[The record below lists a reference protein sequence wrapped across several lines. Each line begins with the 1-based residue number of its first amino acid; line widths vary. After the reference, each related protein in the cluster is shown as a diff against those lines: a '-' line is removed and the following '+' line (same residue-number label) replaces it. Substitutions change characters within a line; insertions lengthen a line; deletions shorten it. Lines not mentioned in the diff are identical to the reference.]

1 MPGVRCAPRY
11 CQRGHST
18 QGERELCICDRAK
31 TVPPVGAS
39 RGFLS
44 ALLHLAEKFHQAAH
58 REVLCDASF
67 AIPSARG
74 DVLDAACLNV
84 LLQLYF
90 SWLRF
95 LTVAYFACGDVAYF
109 YWRQAGQRD
118 LLIES
123 R

>member
-58 REVLCDASF
+58 REVLCDARF
-67 AIPSARG
+67 AIPAPRE
-74 DVLDAACLNV
+74 DVLDAACRYD
-84 LLQLYF
+84 LLRLYF
-90 SWLRF
+90 AELRW
-95 LTVAYFACGDVAYF
+95 LTV
-109 YWRQAGQRD
+109 
-118 LLIES
+118 S
-123 R
+123 